1 MKHNHSFTTRAMLH
15 RFTEMHFALY
25 HFIIEFI
32 VFTVITV
39 SLYVLSYNCNHFIT
53 VPSAIYSLYEMHF
66 ALLCVCNTLYCAQ
79 DCTNI
84 ALNCIV
90 LKGGSVH

>member
-1 MKHNHSFTTRAMLH
+1 MKYNHSFTTRAMLH
-15 RFTEMHFALY
+15 KFTEMHIALY

-66 ALLCVCNTLYCAQ
+66 AQHCVLNTLYYRAL
-79 DCTNI
+79 DSI
-84 ALNCIV
+84 ALQD
-90 LKGGSVH
+90 GSLH